1 MLAACHLVRLL
12 VLAHLEIPL
21 HQRGQLA
28 LLPLLLLLFGI
39 LLLPPLAILPRG
51 LDEAMGRGRRAGLR
65 IIPGR
70 SGGRIGIGLGGSGLV
85 FLGGDTGLGG
95 GGLTL
100 ACGRHQLSTTVVSLR
115 RFSLRLQL
123 IGDKGRQTDVDVH
136 LTP

>member
-1 MLAACHLVRLL
+1 MRLL

-39 LLLPPLAILPRG
+39 LLLPTLALLPRG

-70 SGGRIGIGLGGSGLV
+70 RSGRRIGIGLGNSGLV
-85 FLGGDTGLGG
+85 FLGGNTGLGVG
-95 GGLTL
+95 RFAL
-100 ACGRHQLSTTVVSLR
+100 AAGRHQFCTAVISLR
-115 RFSLRLQL
+115 RFRLRLQL
-123 IGDKGRQTDVDVH
+123 IRNDGRQADVDVH